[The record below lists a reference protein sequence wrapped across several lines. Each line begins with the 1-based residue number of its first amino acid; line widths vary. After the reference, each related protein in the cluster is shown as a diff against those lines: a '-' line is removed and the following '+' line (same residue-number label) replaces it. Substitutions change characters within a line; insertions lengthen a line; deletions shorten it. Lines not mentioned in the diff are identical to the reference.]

1 MAGKVKTSICFASLI
16 CALALL
22 LTSCDFR
29 LMSKQEVEEY
39 LERQY
44 GQEFIVLSSESV
56 TDDYYDD
63 VWRVRVYTVSPKD
76 GPETQFFV
84 FNTVEGERFGVLGFS
99 NRLSDT
105 YSLDIFSKA
114 FETRAAEKD
123 VEYSFNYFY
132 PVSVAKSVSVIGGAD
147 GPTSIF
153 VAGKIGGAPTI
164 TGIIVGIVLLAI
176 GIFIFARKK

>member
-114 FETRAAEKD
+114 FETRAAD
-123 VEYSFNYFY
+123 TDMEYSFDYFY
-132 PVSVAKSVSVIGGAD
+132 PHQVI
-147 GPTSIF
+147 TC
-153 VAGKIGGAPTI
+153 
-164 TGIIVGIVLLAI
+164 LLL
-176 GIFIFARKK
+176 